1 LLLPASDKAEV
12 LAMLL
17 DGLDFLPCDFGRQ
30 DDVDT
35 ARPKGSITLEETSA
49 KDGNE
54 WFYIIVLAHIYN
66 RKKQTKLKS
75 IPSMV
80 ALK

>member
-1 LLLPASDKAEV
+1 LLRPAPDEAEV
-12 LAMLL
+12 LALLL
-17 DGLDFLPCDFGRQ
+17 DALNFVPCDFGRQ

-35 ARPKGSITLEETSA
+35 VRPSGSISLEEISA

-54 WFYIIVLAHIYN
+54 WFYIIALAHI
-66 RKKQTKLKS
+66 TEASKLKS
-75 IPSMV
+75 ISSMV